1 MVRIFLLI
9 VLALIAGC
17 SNSESVNSLNNY
29 EPFSLDDGM
38 VLVHASDKSVNLG
51 TNDVEALPTV
61 KPSMRVEFSY
71 DFYIGKREV
80 TFGEYGKVR
89 GIHFDS
95 ELKNQPVSNV
105 TFFDAVLYAN
115 ALSKKHGLDTV
126 YTYTKAV
133 IDDDG
138 HCVSMLDFST
148 RFDVDAFRL
157 PTEAEWTLVAE
168 NNWKKAC
175 GEKPTVPCDFA
186 GGVKEWVNDWLGG
199 YRDTTLENY
208 VGIFGGG
215 FLNTRILK
223 GGSFRDDSADVHVYD
238 RSDVYPVTAD
248 LRMDYIG
255 FRIAYGAI
263 PNPVMTDYRGYIV
276 HDDVKVLITSEEFR
290 SIFGTME
297 AKLVFRNEASGN
309 LMFVNFIGGDP
320 VVHEI
325 VDTMEVYHPAISP
338 DGRYVAFS
346 TVPEGVSSDKST
358 IFVRSLDIASGVVKR
373 LRGFS
378 GAIPRWRVLD
388 SGDTVVV
395 FVDYSGNNK
404 DDAAFH
410 AASTWQVVF
419 GNAAFREDSK
429 LFGGAYHGGISED
442 WRLAVTGARL
452 LRAKR
457 AKEGKTLLEE
467 SEEELWY
474 GGEQACNA
482 SLAQDGSK
490 RTLFLDFGGRT
501 GRDFTGK
508 QYGTHEMLLVA
519 DSLGNLVQGVP
530 SPASYTFDH
539 TEWTSN
545 EDVVV
550 ATLVDK
556 NGAHGKIVTVNLKD
570 SSITELVEGNDV
582 TYPDLWIG
590 EKPVLAGKDTLVQDS
605 AGAYMF
611 AGGSM
616 EMSLYRY
623 KLELLWQYRDT
634 ADVVILGSSRP
645 LAAVDPVA
653 LKHYFA
659 VNLAQTPNSMAVS
672 RALFERY
679 VLGNVDRLRY
689 IIVSLDIDFWWK
701 DSTSDNFFYDR
712 YKFYPGFVYDENHN
726 YWKDDR
732 DARILEYTRAAV
744 GSEEADRIMYH
755 RGLMVS
761 SGPGWLEKPTI
772 LQDSLWNHY
781 LPDRF
786 DANVDILEDMVKLA
800 GEHGVKVIGVIFP
813 QNPNYRK
820 TGAFGRY
827 GIARSEAPE
836 LIAKISALEK
846 KYDNFHLVDENK
858 MGKHDYTSSMAE
870 NDDHLNRYGARVL
883 SVRLDSVLVKLDSK

>member
-1 MVRIFLLI
+1 MVRSLLLI
-9 VLALIAGC
+9 ILALIAGC
-17 SNSESVNSLNNY
+17 SNSESVNSINNY
-29 EPFSLDDGM
+29 EPFSLDEGM
-38 VLVHASDKSVNLG
+38 VLVHASDKSVELG
-51 TNDVEALPTV
+51 TDDAAALPTV

-80 TFGEYGKVR
+80 TYGEYGKVL
-89 GIHFDS
+89 GKHYDS
-95 ELKNQPVSNV
+95 ELLDQPVANV

-115 ALSKKHGLDTV
+115 ALSKKKGLDTAYS
-126 YTYTKAV
+126 YTQTM
-133 IDDDG
+133 IDADG

-148 RFDVDAFRL
+148 RFDVNAFRL
-157 PTEAEWTLVAE
+157 PTEAEWTLVASH
-168 NNWKKAC
+168 NWDKVC
-175 GEKPTVPCDFA
+175 GEKPKTPCDFK
-186 GGVKEWVNDWLGG
+186 GSVKEWVNDWLGG
-199 YRDTTLENY
+199 YRDTTIENY

-223 GGSFRDDSADVHVYD
+223 GGSFRDDPVDVHVYD

-276 HDDVKVLITSEEFR
+276 HNDVKVLITSEEFR
-290 SIFGTME
+290 SLFGTME
-297 AKLVFRNEASGN
+297 GKLVFRNEATGN
-309 LMFVNFIGGDP
+309 LMYVNFISGDP

-325 VDTMEVYHPAISP
+325 VDTMEVYHPTVSP
-338 DGRYVAFS
+338 DGRFVAYS
-346 TVPEGVSSDKST
+346 TLPEGVSGKST
-358 IFVRSLDIASGVVKR
+358 IFVRSLDIASWVVKR

-378 GAIPRWRVLD
+378 ASIPRWRALD
-388 SGDTVVV
+388 SGDTVIV

-404 DDAAFH
+404 DDAAFRS
-410 AASTWQVVF
+410 ASTWQAVF
-419 GNAAFREDSK
+419 WNSAFRDDAR

-452 LRAKR
+452 LRARR

-482 SLAQDGSK
+482 SLSQDGTK

-501 GRDFTGK
+501 GREFTGK
-508 QYGTHEMLLVA
+508 KYGTHEMLLVA
-519 DSLGNLVQGVP
+519 DSLGNLIQGVP

-539 TEWTSN
+539 TEWTKHK
-545 EDVVV
+545 DIAV

-556 NGAHGKIVTVNLKD
+556 NGAHTKIVAINLKD
-570 SSITELVEGNDV
+570 SSITELVEGSDI
-582 TYPDLWIG
+582 TYPDLWVGNSPASAG
-590 EKPVLAGKDTLVQDS
+590 ENTLVLDS

-623 KLELLWQYRDT
+623 KLEMLWRYRDT

-645 LAAVDPVA
+645 LAAVDPIA
-653 LKHYFA
+653 LKHFFA

-672 RALFERY
+672 RSLFERY

-689 IIVSLDIDFWWK
+689 IVLSLDIDFWWK

-712 YKFYPGFVYDENHN
+712 YKLYPGFVYDENHN

-732 DARILEYTRAAV
+732 DARILDYTEASV
-744 GSEEADRIMYH
+744 GSEDADRIKFH
-755 RGLMVS
+755 RGLMAS
-761 SGPGWLEKPTI
+761 SGPGWLEKATV
-772 LQDSLWNHY
+772 LQDSLWNRAY
-781 LPDRF
+781 PERF
-786 DANVDILEDMVKLA
+786 DGNLEILEQMVKLA
-800 GEHGVKVIGVIFP
+800 GENGIDVIGIIFP
-813 QNPNYRK
+813 QNPAYTK

-827 GIARSEAPE
+827 GIARSDAPK
-836 LIAKISALEK
+836 LISRIADLEK
-846 KYDNFHLVDENK
+846 KYKNFHLMDENK
-858 MGKHDYTSSMAE
+858 MGKHSYTPDMAE
-870 NDDHLNRYGARVL
+870 DDDHLNRIGARSL
-883 SVRLDSVLVKLDSK
+883 SVKLDSLLVKLDSK